1 MLITISTK
9 PTARPTPAMILSCVT
24 DCGVSSSMPAVY
36 ARSAGSVF
44 HAAHHNTGTGL
55 APATMPGQRQRVYG
69 TVFRVD
75 TETLQ
80 TIIDTA
86 TDRELLVLML
96 KQLDHLD
103 TQLHELRQ
111 FVDEHKPALDKAMQV
126 LDNPVSKYLA
136 ARKAA
141 K

>member
-1 MLITISTK
+1 M
-9 PTARPTPAMILSCVT
+9 
-24 DCGVSSSMPAVY
+24 
-36 ARSAGSVF
+36 
-44 HAAHHNTGTGL
+44 
-55 APATMPGQRQRVYG
+55 
-69 TVFRVD
+69 D
-75 TETLQ
+75 TETQQ

-86 TDRELLVLML
+86 TDRDLLVLML

-111 FVDEHKPALDKAMQV
+111 FIDEHRPALDKAMQV